1 MVRYGMTPMQAI
13 QSATVSAAQLLG
25 WEDRIGPIAP
35 GKYADIVAVEGDAL
49 ADLARL
55 ETVGFVMKGGVVHKG
70 P

>member
-1 MVRYGMTPMQAI
+1 M
-13 QSATVSAAQLLG
+13 G
-25 WEDRIGPIAP
+25 WEDRVGSLAP

-55 ETVGFVMKGGVVHKG
+55 EKMGFVMKGGVVHKA